1 MRNKIIFG
9 VLISLTVLSFYWY
22 AFVALKEVSIP
33 QEDIIAAYTYEPLSD
48 LEMEV
53 EQIEADKYKFSYKSF
68 DGAVVNGQLSYPSIK
83 SQKYPVF
90 IGVSAMGRGYQRW
103 WVDSFKGRPTVSQV
117 NKITSM
123 ANNLGYA
130 VIAIDAR
137 YHGTRK
143 DPDRSLQS
151 IMNDLN
157 FFGNKDTYESM
168 IKDTVLDYRV
178 LIDWINQQQIFD
190 NQKIVIGGYSMGG
203 QVALLAAST
212 DHRIERVLSIV
223 PPHLDDKVALVA
235 PKNFVSLLEGREVLL
250 VTANDDENATKKENQ
265 ILFDSI
271 NTSEKLHIT
280 FEGDHILPDN
290 YVSSLED
297 WLTLSD
303 EPYLLSI
310 FQKIL

>member
-1 MRNKIIFG
+1 VRNKIIFG

-22 AFVALKEVSIP
+22 AFVALKEFSIP
-33 QEDIIAAYTYEPLSD
+33 QEDIIDAYTYEPLSD

-303 EPYLLSI
+303 EP
-310 FQKIL
+310 

>member
-1 MRNKIIFG
+1 VGVKVRNKIIFG

-22 AFVALKEVSIP
+22 AFVALKEFSIP
-33 QEDIIAAYTYEPLSD
+33 QEDIIDAYTYEPLSD

-303 EPYLLSI
+303 EP
-310 FQKIL
+310 

>member
-9 VLISLTVLSFYWY
+9 VLISLTVLSLYWY
-22 AFVALKEVSIP
+22 AFVALKEFSIP
-33 QEDIIAAYTYEPLSD
+33 QEDIIDAYTYEPLSD

-303 EPYLLSI
+303 EP
-310 FQKIL
+310 

>member
-1 MRNKIIFG
+1 MKVRNKIIFG

-22 AFVALKEVSIP
+22 AFVALKEFSIP
-33 QEDIIAAYTYEPLSD
+33 QEDIIDAYTYEPLSD

-103 WVDSFKGRPTVSQV
+103 WVDSFKGRPTVTQV

-303 EPYLLSI
+303 EP
-310 FQKIL
+310 

>member
-1 MRNKIIFG
+1 MKVRNKIIFG

-22 AFVALKEVSIP
+22 AFVALKEFSIP
-33 QEDIIAAYTYEPLSD
+33 QEDIIDAYTYEPLSD

-53 EQIEADKYKFSYKSF
+53 EQIEANKYKFSYKSF

-103 WVDSFKGRPTVSQV
+103 WVDSFKGRPTVTQV

-143 DPDRSLQS
+143 DPDRSLRS

-303 EPYLLSI
+303 EP
-310 FQKIL
+310 

>member
-1 MRNKIIFG
+1 
-9 VLISLTVLSFYWY
+9 
-22 AFVALKEVSIP
+22 
-33 QEDIIAAYTYEPLSD
+33 
-48 LEMEV
+48 
-53 EQIEADKYKFSYKSF
+53 
-68 DGAVVNGQLSYPSIK
+68 
-83 SQKYPVF
+83 
-90 IGVSAMGRGYQRW
+90 MGRGYQRW
-103 WVDSFKGRPTVSQV
+103 WVDSFKGRPTVTQV

-123 ANNLGYA
+123 ANNIGYA

-143 DPDRSLQS
+143 DPDRSLRS

-157 FFGNKDTYESM
+157 FFGSKDTYESM

-178 LIDWINQQQIFD
+178 LIDWINQQQIFY
-190 NQKIVIGGYSMGG
+190 NQRIVMGGYSMGG
-203 QVALLAAST
+203 QVALIAAST
-212 DHRIERVLSIV
+212 DHRIDRVLSIV

-297 WLTLSD
+297 WLTLID
-303 EPYLLSI
+303 EP
-310 FQKIL
+310 

>member
-22 AFVALKEVSIP
+22 AFVALKEFSIP
-33 QEDIIAAYTYEPLSD
+33 QEDIIDAYTYEPLSD

-83 SQKYPVF
+83 SQKYPAF

-303 EPYLLSI
+303 EP
-310 FQKIL
+310 

>member
-22 AFVALKEVSIP
+22 AFVALKEFSIP
-33 QEDIIAAYTYEPLSD
+33 QEDIIDAYTYEPPSD

-303 EPYLLSI
+303 EP
-310 FQKIL
+310 

>member
-1 MRNKIIFG
+1 MKVRNKIIFG
-9 VLISLTVLSFYWY
+9 VFISLTVLSFYWY

-33 QEDIIAAYTYEPLSD
+33 QKDIIAAYTYEPLSD

-53 EQIEADKYKFSYKSF
+53 EQIETDKYKFSYKSF

-103 WVDSFKGRPTVSQV
+103 WVDSFKGRPTVTQV

-123 ANNLGYA
+123 ANNIGYA

-143 DPDRSLQS
+143 DPDRSLRS

-157 FFGNKDTYESM
+157 FFGSKDTYESM

-178 LIDWINQQQIFD
+178 LIDWINQQQIFY
-190 NQKIVIGGYSMGG
+190 NQRIVMGGYSMGG
-203 QVALLAAST
+203 QVALIAAST
-212 DHRIERVLSIV
+212 DHRIDRVLSIV

-297 WLTLSD
+297 WLTLID
-303 EPYLLSI
+303 EP
-310 FQKIL
+310 